1 MNFRSTILVSL
12 CFAIVAAG
20 LTVGTAALAAGE
32 ATQVTKRQGVMQGHA
47 DHMKAIAGYVKNNEG
62 TPADVAKRAGG
73 ISATAKIIPSLFPE
87 GTGMDEIKQPRSGA
101 KPEIWL
107 DWEGF
112 EKAAKNLQ
120 AEAEKLMTVA
130 AGGDKAA
137 IAAQFGAMG
146 KSGCGGCH
154 KKFREKLN

>member
-1 MNFRSTILVSL
+1 MAKSLIDLTGKFVLVTGGSRGIGRAICIRL
-12 CFAIVAAG
+12 AEHGARVCFNYLRNREAA
-20 LTVGTAALAAGE
+20 
-32 ATQVTKRQGVMQGHA
+32 
-47 DHMKAIAGYVKNNEG
+47 
-62 TPADVAKRAGG
+62 
-73 ISATAKIIPSLFPE
+73 
-87 GTGMDEIKQPRSGA
+87 
-101 KPEIWL
+101 
-107 DWEGF
+107 
-112 EKAAKNLQ
+112 

>member
-1 MNFRSTILVSL
+1 MASL
-12 CFAIVAAG
+12 SFAVVAAG
-20 LTVGTAALAAGE
+20 LSFGTAALAAGE
-32 ATQVTKRQGVMQGHA
+32 ATLVTKRQGVMKGQS
-47 DHMKAIAGYVKNNEG
+47 DHMKGIAAFVKNNEG

-73 ISATAKIIPSLFPE
+73 LSEIAKIIPSLFPE
-87 GTGMDEIKQPRSGA
+87 GTGMDEIKQPRTGA

>member
-1 MNFRSTILVSL
+1 MFSEERRHHEFRNTILGSL

-32 ATQVTKRQGVMQGHA
+32 ATQVTKRQGVMKGQA

-87 GTGMDEIKQPRSGA
+87 GTGMDKIKQPRNGA
-101 KPEIWL
+101 KPEI
-107 DWEGF
+107 
-112 EKAAKNLQ
+112 
-120 AEAEKLMTVA
+120 
-130 AGGDKAA
+130 
-137 IAAQFGAMG
+137 
-146 KSGCGGCH
+146 
-154 KKFREKLN
+154 